1 MFWPVRI
8 VTGSG
13 PGGALVAEGSGELA
27 AEPGVF
33 LGELL
38 VAPVGGGEPGAQRG
52 VGCPLAGGDR
62 AGRAGTA
69 GAAELP
75 DLVADVGLG
84 IEPGPGDGGFS
95 ELGMRGQR
103 GG

>member
-1 MFWPVRI
+1 M
-8 VTGSG
+8 VTER
-13 PGGALVAEGSGELA
+13 AGELA
-27 AEPGVF
+27 AEAGVF

-38 VAPVGGGEPGAQRG
+38 VALEGSGEPGTQRG

-69 GAAELP
+69 GAAELL

-84 IEPGPGDGGFS
+84 IEPGPGDALLTELCLEFQQFS
-95 ELGMRGQR
+95 G
-103 GG
+103 